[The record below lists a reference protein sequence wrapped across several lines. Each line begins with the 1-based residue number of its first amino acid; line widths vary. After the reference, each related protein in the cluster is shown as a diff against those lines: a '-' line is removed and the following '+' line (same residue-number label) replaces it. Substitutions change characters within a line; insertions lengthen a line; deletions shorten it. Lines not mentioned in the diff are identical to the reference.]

1 MNSLDLSL
9 HIYKTGIKVN
19 PARKDIVW
27 IEMITYRIFNRVP
40 STWSLFKKW
49 WCYILSKGESFVAGG
64 TDIWMQRFVYLDQDG
79 TAQFTRDAWRSSY
92 LNGKLSRGEP
102 PLSVLKRSFFFLHI
116 LMWGRIL
123 GLQDFY
129 KWDHWQ
135 CFSSVTVYLLH
146 SITKQPQ

>member
-102 PLSVLKRSFFFLHI
+102 PLSVLKRSFFFFAYSDVRKNTRSARLLQVRPLAMLLFGHCLFTSLH
-116 LMWGRIL
+116 
-123 GLQDFY
+123 
-129 KWDHWQ
+129 H
-135 CFSSVTVYLLH
+135 
-146 SITKQPQ
+146 